1 MSDLT
6 KRLRG
11 IYEIP
16 VNDGAGPLDGKNS
29 FTRTFDNMPPICIEA
44 ADRIEALE
52 ECLLEFIAEHD
63 NAALDQPGAKTLILH
78 WARNNDMISKARALL
93 EEK

>member
-16 VNDGAGPLDGKNS
+16 VNDGAGPLDGKNT

-44 ADRIEALE
+44 ADRIDALE
-52 ECLLEFIAEHD
+52 ECLRELVADITDSEHSPHD
-63 NAALDQPGAKTLILH
+63 WSEQVVVKQ
-78 WARNNDMISKARALL
+78 ARALL
-93 EEK
+93 GEK

>member
-16 VNDGAGPLDGKNS
+16 VNDGAGPLDGKNT

-44 ADRIEALE
+44 ADRIDALE
-52 ECLLEFIAEHD
+52 ECLREFRKAAKVIATGD
-63 NAALDQPGAKTLILH
+63 LSTALIVSEIV
-78 WARNNDMISKARALL
+78 ARADALL
-93 EEK
+93 EE